1 MSTDQEQKPLVLNF
15 RDQDSEE
22 GITRQTLQEMA
33 AMLGIKETKV
43 IHRALAG
50 MAQRIL
56 PRYEADEGQI
66 TPDQLDTFQKA
77 AGDVDFQPSK
87 SIFKQ

>member
-33 AMLGIKETKV
+33 AMLGIKET
-43 IHRALAG
+43 
-50 MAQRIL
+50 QRRL
-56 PRYEADEGQI
+56 S
-66 TPDQLDTFQKA
+66 LLL
-77 AGDVDFQPSK
+77 
-87 SIFKQ
+87 